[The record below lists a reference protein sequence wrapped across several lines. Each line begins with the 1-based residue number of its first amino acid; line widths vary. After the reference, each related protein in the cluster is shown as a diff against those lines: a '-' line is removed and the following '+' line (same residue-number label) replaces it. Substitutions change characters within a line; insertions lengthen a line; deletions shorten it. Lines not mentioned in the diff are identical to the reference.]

1 MSTLSIF
8 ITKCFAP
15 VNRPMWGPDQDL
27 DLNAERTI
35 PVPCDAVLGIRFA
48 AKYTQSRSKLRP
60 AISHHMLSS
69 LASRQEASPMEW
81 VNAD

>member
-15 VNRPMWGPDQDL
+15 VNRPMWGSEQDL

-35 PVPCDAVLGIRFA
+35 PVPLRCRSRDTIRCEIHPKSVETTPCD
-48 AKYTQSRSKLRP
+48 
-60 AISHHMLSS
+60 LSPY
-69 LASRQEASPMEW
+69 AQEFCEPPGSVANGMGER
-81 VNAD
+81 